1 MSTVLAEY
9 VTPSGQSIQ
18 ARLGDLTEERVDAVV
33 NAANQY
39 LAHGGGVAGAIS
51 RRGGPVI
58 QVESDRWVREHG
70 PVPTGEVAVTLAG
83 NLPCKLVIHAVGPVW
98 RGGTHGEDELLRSA
112 VWNSLAAAHDRGLA
126 SIALPAISSGIFGFP
141 KPRCAAILVQTALAF
156 CQAHPDTSLR
166 EIRFTNID
174 RPTAELIAA
183 EVGKLAGQETEVASK

>member
-9 VTPSGQSIQ
+9 VTPSGQCIQ
-18 ARLGDLTEERVDAVV
+18 ARLGDLTEERVDAIV
-33 NAANQY
+33 NAANEY

-58 QVESDRWVREHG
+58 QAESDRWVRKHG
-70 PVPTGEVAVTLAG
+70 PVPTGGVAVTPAG

-98 RGGTHGEDELLRSA
+98 RGGTHGEDERLRSA
-112 VWNSLAAAHDRGLA
+112 VWNSLLAAHARGLT

-156 CQAHPDTSLR
+156 CRAYPDSAVR
-166 EIRFTNID
+166 EIRLTNID

-183 EVGKLAGQETEVASK
+183 EVEKLVSQGTDIVT